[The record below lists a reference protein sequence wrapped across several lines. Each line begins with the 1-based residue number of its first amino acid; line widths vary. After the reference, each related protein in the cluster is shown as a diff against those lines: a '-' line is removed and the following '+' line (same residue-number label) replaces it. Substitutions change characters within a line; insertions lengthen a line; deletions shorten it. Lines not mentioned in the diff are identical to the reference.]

1 MLMEI
6 DAEDD
11 STALHRLNTPVGLR
25 RDVFDRDMQNLRYGK
40 RKAESG
46 KFRDWVNGQLEEN
59 TNVGL
64 PE

>member
-1 MLMEI
+1 MLMGI
-6 DAEDD
+6 HAEDD
-11 STALHRLNTPVGLR
+11 SIALPRLNTPGGLR
-25 RDVFDRDMQNLRYGK
+25 RDVFDRGMQNLRYEK

-46 KFRDWVNGQLEEN
+46 KFRNWVNGQLEEN